1 MITTR
6 PNVNQLVKAAMAG
19 TLKKA
24 DINAEALRQ
33 IGTSA
38 PPEEETAAHIST
50 ERVSKLASAL
60 GYLAD
65 MYKQADQGNVQMPGE
80 GPGAL
85 PVSQATSSEP
95 NIDAGESGQ
104 ATAQHQLPKNPP
116 LQREEVQQG
125 KANTGLQTND
135 DANKPEQPIDPWANE
150 KATLQNA
157 YTKQSSALLARNYDR
172 MMNFGREFDAPVRE
186 IRKLAEDKIYPASIS
201 AEHHEVPPPAVPAEQ
216 GKVSV
221 PKDARSQMALVGSN
235 QAAIDYTKGQAK
247 ADPKR
252 DLAQVLAE
260 PALTSRTDK
269 VLQKTLDH
277 TGEAGVKISM
287 ARDANR
293 VAAARAFMSNLLD
306 KVAAENGDKDEK
318 EKGKKEKESMMGAA
332 PSSPAQIP
340 SPIQ

>member
-38 PPEEETAAHIST
+38 PPEEDTAAHIST
-50 ERVSKLASAL
+50 ERVTKLASAL
-60 GYLAD
+60 GYIAD
-65 MYKQADQGNVQMPGE
+65 MYKQADQGNVQMPGT
-80 GPGAL
+80 GPQAL
-85 PVSQATSSEP
+85 PVLEATSSEP
-95 NIDAGESGQ
+95 NIDAGQGGQ
-104 ATAQHQLPKNPP
+104 ATAAHQLPKNPP
-116 LQREEVQQG
+116 LQKEEVQQG

-135 DANKPEQPIDPWANE
+135 DANKPEQPVDPWANE

-157 YTKQSSALLARNYDR
+157 HTKQGSALLARNYDR
-172 MMNFGREFDAPVRE
+172 MMNFGREYDAPVRE
-186 IRKLAEDKIYPASIS
+186 IRKLAEDRIYPASIQS
-201 AEHHEVPPPAVPAEQ
+201 QKKEIPPPAVAAEQ

-221 PKDARSQMALVGSN
+221 PKDARAQMALVGSN
-235 QAAIDYTKGQAK
+235 MAAINYTKGQAK
-247 ADPKR
+247 ADPKS
-252 DLAQVLAE
+252 DLGKVLTE

-306 KVAAENGDKDEK
+306 KVAAEGGDKDEK